1 MNDRNRNSAG
11 EYWRLGPER
20 VAPSWGART
29 ARVVVVESRRM
40 FRECLAH
47 ALMTLLPRVTIES
60 VNSPDEVIPGPAEL
74 LLIGRD
80 PLSGCEPEQ
89 LRDTFQILRGL
100 SDGSPIGAYLHTH
113 NAAVASLLVTLGAA
127 GVVMPDAS
135 VEIVIAAVRL
145 MIAGGTFLP
154 PDPLDYREENEVVA
168 PAADLSPQ
176 RVAAQAAARPNES
189 PLLSRGLTAREHDVF
204 KSLSAGRANKN
215 IAFDLQI
222 SESTVKVHLR
232 NMMKKLHATNRT
244 EVAMHFGASAVEIA
258 SS

>member
-154 PDPLDYREENEVVA
+154 PDP
-168 PAADLSPQ
+168 P
-176 RVAAQAAARPNES
+176 AARPNES

-232 NMMKKLHATNRT
+232 NIMKKLHATNRT

>member
-1 MNDRNRNSAG
+1 MNDRNPYSAG
-11 EYWRLGPER
+11 ECWRLGPER
-20 VAPSWGART
+20 AAPRWAART
-29 ARVVVVESRRM
+29 ARVVLIESRRM

-47 ALMTLLPRVTIES
+47 ALMTFLPSVTIES
-60 VNSPDEVIPGPAEL
+60 VNSADEVIPGPAEL

-80 PLSGCEPEQ
+80 PLSGCEPEK

-100 SDGSPIGAYLHTH
+100 SDRSPIGAYLHTH
-113 NAAVASLLVTLGAA
+113 NAAVASLLVNLGVA
-127 GVVMPDAS
+127 GIVMPDAS
-135 VEIVIAAVRL
+135 VEIIIASVRL

-154 PDPLDYREENEVVA
+154 LAPLNHREENDVVA
-168 PAADLSPQ
+168 SAADLSPQ
-176 RVAAQAAARPNES
+176 GVAPQVAARPNES
-189 PLLSRGLTAREHDVF
+189 PLPSRNLTARERDVF

-232 NMMKKLHATNRT
+232 SIMKKLHATNRT
-244 EVAMHFGASAVEIA
+244 EAAMHFGASAVEIA